1 MEELTALALAAGA
14 GDRVALASFVR
25 RTQADVWRF
34 CAHLNGRAEADDLT
48 QETYLRAIPALARF
62 EARSSA
68 RSWLLSIA
76 RRTCADSVRRT
87 VRRRRLLEQTSFA
100 AAANPPRPR
109 AQRSISPWCWP
120 DWTLI
125 GEWPSSSR
133 NCWVCPTPR
142 TAEICACPIGTIR
155 SRVAR
160 AREDLVHELDQAE
173 FGLSGRGNYRGRTND
188 WYDDG
193 CVEVKARWFAGAAGV
208 AAILATALCGASPAW
223 AQCRTGD
230 HRPFAGCT
238 AGRGAIRDRS
248 HLQRAGAGIVR
259 PRFGCSTVSAK
270 RSRSPPCTPP
280 TRP

>member
-87 VRRRRLLEQTSFA
+87 VRRRRLLEQTSFEA
-100 AAANPPRPR
+100 A
-109 AQRSISPWCWP
+109 SESSPA
-120 DWTLI
+120 
-125 GEWPSSSR
+125 PS
-133 NCWVCPTPR
+133 
-142 TAEICACPIGTIR
+142 AEIDLTLVLAGLDHDRRMAFVLTQLLGMSYAETADVCACPIGTIR

-160 AREDLVHELDQAE
+160 AREDLVDELGQAE
-173 FGLSGRGNYRGRTND
+173 FG
-188 WYDDG
+188 
-193 CVEVKARWFAGAAGV
+193 
-208 AAILATALCGASPAW
+208 
-223 AQCRTGD
+223 
-230 HRPFAGCT
+230 
-238 AGRGAIRDRS
+238 
-248 HLQRAGAGIVR
+248 
-259 PRFGCSTVSAK
+259 
-270 RSRSPPCTPP
+270 
-280 TRP
+280 